1 MFAVFSLIEGIPT
14 IHKIY
19 VSEETTKKS
28 LSNFV
33 ISYIQGG
40 RNDDKSPLTLP
51 LSEIK
56 IDTFPSYPIRT
67 YISIDE
73 SMIEIYEH
81 SLIDKVEKGWVWNGT
96 MKSVVSKKIGYFQAL
111 KVSDSTIED
120 QTKEYKTLSSEM
132 DDLIEEIMNEISDTR
147 FSLEKEIEDVKNLQ
161 FDLQKLTDQEIPIL
175 LNYDEKVV
183 SLPVLQPI
191 DIPYLRNEYPNQPE
205 PYCGVLS
212 SRSKSMDIARSLRA
226 ASPVRLVPDAV
237 AVGDS
242 LDPKNY
248 DQRPEDDFNKKDLK
262 IFEEKYLPFFDD
274 ETKESSEDQE
284 ANEQEANELKEE
296 IEWGQRCRSNHR
308 GARRVP
314 PGRMR
319 KMRLRSY

>member
-19 VSEETTKKS
+19 LSEETTKKS

-40 RNDDKSPLTLP
+40 RNDDKSPLTIP

-56 IDTFPSYPIRT
+56 IDTFPLYPMRT
-67 YISIDE
+67 YMSIDE

-96 MKSVVSKKIGYFQAL
+96 MKTVVSKKIGYFQVL
-111 KVSDSTIED
+111 KVNDCMIEND
-120 QTKEYKTLSSEM
+120 TKEYKTLSSEM
-132 DDLIEEIMNEISDTR
+132 DDLIQEIMNEISDTR
-147 FSLEKEIEDVKNLQ
+147 FSLEKEMEDIKNLQ
-161 FDLQKLTDQEIPIL
+161 FDLQKLTDQEIPTL

-191 DIPYLRNEYPNQPE
+191 DIPYLQNEYPNQPE
-205 PYCGVLS
+205 TSC
-212 SRSKSMDIARSLRA
+212 MDDFNRRQSL
-226 ASPVRLVPDAV
+226 L
-237 AVGDS
+237 
-242 LDPKNY
+242 LKK
-248 DQRPEDDFNKKDLK
+248 DFNKKDLK

-274 ETKESSEDQE
+274 EIKESNEE
-284 ANEQEANELKEE
+284 VEQETNELKEE